1 MGAAA
6 GAIVVAERR
15 MVEAFETAGATS
27 AATALSPDDV
37 GVDSTSLSWRRLTR
51 RAVIREASPG
61 SGLYYLDREV
71 WQALRRTR
79 MRLLFALLIV
89 IAGIWFYLS
98 ITGVVRGSVRMSPPP
113 PPADPNARS
122 FRANSPDLSA
132 ATREA
137 RDRLPFF
144 LARVQ
149 HPLATQNTAS
159 AKVRLLEGTREEQM
173 WLSDLSLDGKL
184 LHGRLNDTPVAMTR
198 LHANDTL
205 SVPVAD
211 LTDWLIMDSSRLC
224 GGYSLRVVRRFLP
237 AAQQARFDKTFSPRG
252 FASDTA
258 TCANLP

>member
-6 GAIVVAERR
+6 GAVIVAERR

-27 AATALSPDDV
+27 PATARSPDEL
-37 GVDSTSLSWRRLTR
+37 GVHSTSLGWHRLTR

-79 MRLLFALLIV
+79 RRLIFVLLIV

-98 ITGVVRGSVRMSPPP
+98 VVGVVKGSSRMSAPRPA
-113 PPADPNARS
+113 ADPNVRS
-122 FRANSPDLSA
+122 FRANSPDLTA
-132 ATREA
+132 AVVEA
-137 RDRLPFF
+137 RARLPFF

-149 HPLATQNTAS
+149 HPPASQNTAS
-159 AKVRLLEGTREEQM
+159 AKVRVVEGTREEQM
-173 WLSDLSLDGKL
+173 WLSDLSFDGTR
-184 LHGRLNDTPVAMTR
+184 LHGRLNDTPVAMAR
-198 LHANDTL
+198 LRANDTL

-211 LTDWLIMDSSRLC
+211 LTDWLVMDSSRLC

>member
-6 GAIVVAERR
+6 GAVIVAERR

-27 AATALSPDDV
+27 PATARTPDEV
-37 GVDSTSLSWRRLTR
+37 GVERMSLGWRRLTR
-51 RAVIREASPG
+51 RAVIRESAPE

-79 MRLLFALLIV
+79 QRMLIVLIVV
-89 IAGIWFYLS
+89 IAGIWFFLS
-98 ITGVVRGSVRMSPPP
+98 ITGVVRGAGRMR
-113 PPADPNARS
+113 PPAPPVDPNVRS
-122 FRANSPDLSA
+122 FRADNPDLSA

-144 LARVQ
+144 LTRVQ

-159 AKVRLLEGTREEQM
+159 AKVRLLDGTREEQM
-173 WLSDLSLDGKL
+173 WLSDLSFDGKL

-205 SVPVAD
+205 SVPIAD

-224 GGYSLRVVRRFLP
+224 GGYSLRVVRRLLP

-258 TCANLP
+258 TCAILP